1 MKSNL
6 LLTLSLVSFFFSTA
20 QTTIVEDKY
29 EKGNKP
35 VDYSLLTKSKK
46 VVIYK
51 GKKIGGLVAGS
62 QTNSI
67 YSYDLSGTKTTI
79 VENEKLYQCGFSN
92 SEKTLRVY
100 DMSGGIRDISQKFL
114 IDGKFTNSYP
124 FDQSNAYPKY
134 FPYYRNFT
142 DKSILKLTNQYNKL
156 DIDYEKDNL
165 KLDITDII
173 TRKHKG
179 FKLDKPNIER
189 LTASNLVQPSKKLG
203 LNYAINSDESFDFI
217 TKSITSDY
225 TKSILYKTTYS
236 TIDGKLLK
244 DVPFEVNL
252 KDKTLIYSN
261 NGGGFTDTPPNKA
274 APFFDDDLS
283 INNYIVDP
291 SNADIYIY
299 GLYGDKTFDL
309 NKDANPKGYYVF
321 KFDKDGKKIWESI
334 NKIEDKDFNEK
345 HYMYYTETDL
355 SFINNKLCF
364 YAFVNENDE
373 YLNYGILDQATGT
386 QEKIKKIVFHE
397 YESRVGVGSDF
408 FKLNYEYKNSK
419 ELKNKKFNVHGIIAY
434 DNNTKYA
441 DYVKNVKIKGE
452 THFLTLFTN
461 FGMLVIETDNEEYYK
476 VIYFKE

>member
-1 MKSNL
+1 MKSNIL
-6 LLTLSLVSFFFSTA
+6 LISSLVSFFFSTA

-35 VDYSLLTKSKK
+35 VDFSFLTKSKK
-46 VVIYK
+46 VIIYK

-100 DMSGGIRDISQKFL
+100 DMSGGIRDIKEKFL
-114 IDGKFTNSYP
+114 IDGKFTNLYP
-124 FDQSNAYPKY
+124 FDQSNAYTKY

-156 DIDYEKDNL
+156 DIDFEKDNL
-165 KLDITDII
+165 KLDITDIL

-179 FKLDKPNIER
+179 FKLDKPNIQR

-203 LNYAINSDESFDFI
+203 LNYAINNDESFDFI
-217 TKSITSDY
+217 TKAITSDY

-252 KDKTLIYSN
+252 KSKTLIYSN

-274 APFFDDDLS
+274 APFFADDLS
-283 INNYIVDP
+283 INNYIVDQ
-291 SNADIYIY
+291 SNGDIYIY
-299 GLYGDKTFDL
+299 GLYGDKAFDL

-364 YAFVNENDE
+364 YAFVNEHDE

-386 QEKIKKIVFHE
+386 QEKNKKIVFHE

-408 FKLNYEYKNSK
+408 FKLNFEYKNSK
-419 ELKNKKFNVHGIIAY
+419 ELKNKKFNVFGIIAY
-434 DNNTKYA
+434 DNNSKYA

-452 THFLTLFTN
+452 THFLTVFKD

-476 VIYFKE
+476 VLYFKE

>member
-1 MKSNL
+1 MKNILIVSAAL
-6 LLTLSLVSFFFSTA
+6 LSFFFVKA
-20 QTTIVEDKY
+20 QTTLVEDKY

-35 VDYSLLTKSKK
+35 VGFSFLSKSKK

-67 YSYDLSGTKTTI
+67 YSYDLSGNKTMI

-100 DMSGGIRDISQKFL
+100 DMSGGIRDIKEKFL

-142 DKSILKLTNQYNKL
+142 DKSILKLTNQFNKL
-156 DIDYEKDNL
+156 EIDFEKDNL

-179 FKLDKPNIER
+179 FKIDKPNIGR

-203 LNYAINSDESFDFI
+203 LNYTINSDESFDFI

-244 DVPFEVNL
+244 DASFEVNL

-283 INNYIVDP
+283 INNYIVDQ
-291 SNADIYIY
+291 SNGDIYIY
-299 GLYGDKTFDL
+299 GLYGDKAFDL

-364 YAFVNENDE
+364 YAFVNEHDE
-373 YLNYGILDQATGT
+373 YLNYGIIDQATGT
-386 QEKIKKIVFHE
+386 QDKNKKIVFHE

-408 FKLNYEYKNSK
+408 FKLNYEYNK
-419 ELKNKKFNVHGIIAY
+419 ELKNKKFNINGIIAY

-441 DYVKNVKIKGE
+441 DYVKNVKINDE

-461 FGMLVIETDNEEYYK
+461 FGIMVIETDNEQYYK
-476 VIYFKE
+476 VVYFKE